1 MNPKPI
7 ATGVLRA
14 FVAVELPAELLKSLA
29 AVQTEMRRGGVRAR
43 WTRPENLH
51 LTLKFIGDLPADR
64 VADVANALRSAAAGH
79 PPFRLTAAG
88 LGVFPGGRR
97 PRVLWAGLSGAL
109 AALEGLQRE
118 LDDRLAACG
127 LEREARGFHGHLTL
141 GRFGPGAPGG
151 ADAEVMSAHAAQ
163 RFGSFDVRELVLFQ
177 SDLMPGGPVYTAL
190 ARARLSEAA

>member
-1 MNPKPI
+1 VNPNPI

-51 LTLKFIGDLPADR
+51 LTLKFIGDLPAGR

-88 LGVFPGGRR
+88 LGVFPEGRR

-151 ADAEVMSAHAAQ
+151 AVAEAMSAHAAQ